1 MPPSDTFFTAA
12 PHWSWL
18 VILYFFLGGIAGG
31 SYFLAAMLDLFG
43 DERDRPLSRLGY
55 YVAFPLVL
63 VCALLL
69 IGDLNKPEDF
79 WHMLLQS
86 EKLPLPMFKYWSPMS
101 VGSWALLI
109 FGAFSF
115 ASFVGS
121 LTEEGRF
128 RWGVA
133 SRLNEVVRRGRI
145 GGLFALVGSAFGFFL
160 ASYTGVLA
168 SVTNRPIWADNSVLG
183 FLFLTSAGSTAAA
196 LLLLLAYRRRS
207 VLPESLRWLS
217 QMDNWAMI
225 LELLALIALVI
236 TLGPVAQTL
245 LSVWGVLLVVGVVLL
260 GILIPLALHW
270 RTHTMSGA
278 GIVTAAVLALIGG
291 FILRTVI
298 VLASEM
304 S

>member
-18 VILYFFLGGIAGG
+18 VITYFFLGGIAGG
-31 SYFLAAMLDLFG
+31 CYFLAALLDLLG
-43 DERDRPLSRLGY
+43 DARDRPLSRLGY
-55 YVAFPLVL
+55 YIAFPLVL

-69 IGDLNKPEDF
+69 IADLNRPEAF

-86 EKLPLPMFKYWSPMS
+86 QVLPLPIFKYWSPMS
-101 VGSWALLI
+101 VGSWALLV

-128 RWGVA
+128 RWGPAV
-133 SRLNEVVRRGRI
+133 RLNEIVRRGRI

-183 FLFLTSAGSTAAA
+183 LLFLTSAGSTAAA
-196 LLLLLAYRRRS
+196 LLLLLAHRRRAI
-207 VLPESLRWLS
+207 LPDSLHWLS

-225 LELLALIALVI
+225 LELLALIALVV

-245 LSVWGVLLVVGVVLL
+245 LSGWGILLLGGVVLL
-260 GILIPLALHW
+260 GIFIPLALHW
-270 RTHTMSGA
+270 RPRLMGA
-278 GIVTAAVLALIGG
+278 AAIPLATVLVLVGG
-291 FILRTVI
+291 FVLRAVI